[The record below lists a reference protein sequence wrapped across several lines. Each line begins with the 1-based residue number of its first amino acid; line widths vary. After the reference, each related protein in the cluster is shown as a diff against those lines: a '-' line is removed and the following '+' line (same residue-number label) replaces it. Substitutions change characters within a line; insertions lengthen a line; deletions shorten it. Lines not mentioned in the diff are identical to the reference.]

1 MTIVKTDRNVV
12 KFEPSLI
19 QKISDSPAMFVL
31 TGSRSFK
38 GAVIQENTDWDFF
51 VNELLISHDLLESW
65 GFSVTG
71 DDCYVDDP
79 TLARVYRAVCPVTNV
94 QIDIQVIPD
103 DFFEIKLEAQKII
116 EEFFEGSRVY
126 DLAGV
131 RRTSRRLYSDH
142 SKETRRG
149 LWEIAVFMA
158 SRR

>member
-1 MTIVKTDRNVV
+1 MTIVKTDRKVV
-12 KFEPSLI
+12 KVEPSLI
-19 QKISDSPAMFVL
+19 QKLSEFPAQFVL

-51 VNELLISHDLLESW
+51 VNELQISHDLLESF

-79 TLARVYRAVCPVTNV
+79 TLATVYRAICPVANV

-103 DFFEIKLEAQKII
+103 DFFDIKLEAQRIL
-116 EEFFEGSRVY
+116 EAFFEGSRVY
-126 DLAGV
+126 DLGGIRKTT
-131 RRTSRRLYSDH
+131 RRQYSDYT
-142 SKETRRG
+142 KEERRG